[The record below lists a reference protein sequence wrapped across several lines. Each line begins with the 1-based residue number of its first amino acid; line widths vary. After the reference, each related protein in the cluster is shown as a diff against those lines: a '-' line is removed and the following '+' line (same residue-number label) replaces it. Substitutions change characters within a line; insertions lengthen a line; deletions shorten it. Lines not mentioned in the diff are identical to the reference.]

1 MQTGRSN
8 GMYITSDMP
17 LNPKFLERVLETK
30 SEAIRN
36 WDHQVKLRNFVFQDS
51 ALRHFIKYE
60 ALRHPTLS

>member
-36 WDHQVKLRNFVFQDS
+36 WDRQTKLRNFVFQDS
-51 ALRHFIKYE
+51 AVRNAVEKHRLTP
-60 ALRHPTLS
+60 LP

>member
-8 GMYITSDMP
+8 GMYTTSDMP

-36 WDHQVKLRNFVFQDS
+36 WDRQTKLRNFVFQDS
-51 ALRHFIKYE
+51 AVRNAVEKH
-60 ALRHPTLS
+60 RHPTLS